1 MQKRFINHIKQHFPG
16 VITSKLL
23 LAVSGGLDSVVL
35 AYLCK
40 QAGLEFSI
48 AHCNFKLRGSES
60 DGDEAFVRTLGE
72 TLKVQVHVK
81 QFNTKEETVRTS
93 MSVQMAARALRYDW
107 FEELLREYGY
117 DFVLTAHHLD
127 DDLETFLINL
137 SRGTGLEGLAGIP
150 SQNGKI
156 IRPLLPF
163 SRKEIEA
170 YAQKRTFTWRE
181 DSSNK
186 ETRYLRNQIR
196 HEVVPRLKE
205 LTPAFLE
212 NFRTTRN
219 YLSGSAH
226 ILKIYVSEFRS
237 VLFHKEDGVIK
248 VPVAS
253 LKKLKPREAFLYEL
267 FKDFGFTQWK
277 DVLHLLDAQSGKQV
291 FSATHRMVKDRD
303 FVLIEALKAEKYK
316 EEYLIQENDRTLS
329 LPLNITLKL
338 VKELQNESKNIIYVD
353 KEKLK
358 FPLVIRKWQI
368 ADYFYPFGMSGKKK
382 LSKFFKD
389 EKYSLPAK
397 EKQWI
402 LCSGDDIVWV
412 IGSRADNRFRITET
426 TSEIL
431 KIQLQK

>member
-72 TLKVQVHVK
+72 TLKVKVHVK
-81 QFNTKEETVRTS
+81 QFNTKEETVRAS

-107 FEELLREYGY
+107 FEELLREYDY

-181 DSSNK
+181 DSSNQ

-329 LPLNITLKL
+329 VPLNITLKL